1 MTRVGVVTGLAAEA
15 RLIGRLVGDDT
26 DDDAP
31 LIACAGPGRGEES
44 AGQLIDRGARA
55 LLSFGL
61 AGGLDPW
68 LKPGDLICPDRV
80 LWADGGAIPTDSIW
94 RSRVLA
100 EARIAGIDMTEGAL
114 YGHGEPVAHADAKRR
129 LARESGAVAV
139 DMESHAVAAIAAR
152 HGQSF
157 IALRAVVDVADRSVP
172 SAALAAVDPEGQIR
186 GLAAALALCRAPGQI
201 PAMIGLAR
209 DTRVAMRALGRS
221 AGLGSL
227 VLGFL

>member
-15 RLIGRLVGDDT
+15 RLIGRLVDDT
-26 DDDAP
+26 GNDAP

-44 AGQLIDRGARA
+44 AGQLIDRGAGA

-80 LWADGGAIPTDSIW
+80 LRADGGAIQTDTIW
-94 RSRVLA
+94 RGRVLA
-100 EARIAGIDMTEGAL
+100 EARIAGIDMAEGAL
-114 YGHGEPVAHADAKRR
+114 YGHGEPVAQIDAKRR
-129 LARESGAVAV
+129 LARESGAAAV

-152 HGQSF
+152 HGRKF
-157 IALRAVVDVADRSVP
+157 IALRAVVDTADRSVP
-172 SAALAAVDPEGQIR
+172 SAALAAMDPAGHIR
-186 GLAAALALCRAPGQI
+186 GVAVALALLRSPGQI

-209 DTRVAMRALGRS
+209 DTRIAMRALRRS

-227 VLGFL
+227 VLGFI